1 MAPKPNAKLWERPT
15 SGKDCGV
22 CLWFPTECMSG
33 FTLLGLFSW
42 FAHGRLNEYDGEE
55 EFWVTIKETGKKI
68 ESTTYAEVHQKQSE
82 AITHPD
88 INLIASTTNLHYMF

>member
-1 MAPKPNAKLWERPT
+1 
-15 SGKDCGV
+15 
-22 CLWFPTECMSG
+22 MSG